1 MERSGDLRIPTTSA
15 ANGLSRRRQRV
26 TSLKDSA
33 EEREMEL
40 HEDVR
45 LGDRERL
52 QKKDRDREFP
62 KRRRIE
68 KYATQQKIGGEGYRE
83 NEITDASD
91 EDYVEDEED
100 SRIHCLSRL
109 AQPSVQ
115 SSSLSNKRRNLRTLW
130 SSPVLRASVDET
142 IGVLIPRRARSTSI
156 KRFHDYRNSSSGKL
170 GEDSSHRRISSSPAS
185 HICAGGASSQ
195 ASGASMRK
203 ITKTVEPRA
212 RALKSKITPRP
223 SSEIQ
228 DDIEIEVVEALFDL
242 MKQSQS
248 LSQSSKN
255 EEKFDKDS
263 VNAADEGLTKGGKDE
278 DKTFLHRYG
287 KLIKVDPETAVD
299 DSMAEFKKDEGIEK
313 EKFPYDS
320 APERGDRFLN
330 IEKATSPK
338 ESESPSCVKVD
349 AYEVQN
355 PKVTRANSDY
365 FYGGIGGDDPA
376 IVVET
381 KKKAKLEINLMVP
394 PPLTSSAEK
403 DVLGDMDPFPKY
415 KAYDVHKKSETISR
429 DGPVEAINRLPKL
442 DLEKHYDKSSVR
454 DGGKQLLR
462 GQKEQKNQLQTS
474 SSPFQISLGGWPSV
488 LPHPGYMKS
497 QQAVLPMDD
506 SIRFPIAMQPPKFT
520 FSQPPPKKCATQQYI
535 ARSIQQHQQLITKSL
550 LSGPTGIATLCG
562 TMPLNPNTMPP
573 TQRLIPGSPAIGAC
587 QGNQNL
593 GAITVGNGKD
603 KGSEVPL
610 ALISSKNKELMLQ
623 QSSLHTTA
631 NNFPNPAFIFP
642 LGNHQTTVMAPAK
655 SSGPAQSAFASS
667 NMSLHSNSAGGPSVN
682 LSLPGEEAVTSFSIP
697 SLASNEVAPYMAV
710 LQNNGCQF
718 PISTN
723 MVMPQLKGVNSPPS
737 PSFHSSHYSST
748 TFSVSQSQK
757 LSSTKVA
764 DNNYRS
770 LAAAHSTQ
778 TEKQQ
783 LPPSHSSSKF
793 AQEIVRKGSALY
805 TDTHQ
810 MSTENRFELIPR
822 PFAASYGLNA
832 SSCPPLNL
840 SAMAQNSA
848 IFPVLPDMA
857 WNGYQMAKQKNFQTF
872 DGKSAIGSA
881 KIDDGLKRI
890 MGKSETHGRKTSSND
905 VSPVS
910 MMGTSIVDGL
920 AGSVNFVPSVAS
932 GNPHSFPAS
941 SIAQAS
947 GVSPKLHQHQQKSI
961 QLQKHY
967 MQQMR
972 QTGTGKINASTG
984 NVLPGSFL
992 PGSFLQNPF
1001 FSEVSVQTN
1010 DSSYPHHWKN
1020 LPRSAAPE
1028 AISQTAN
1035 LSLINIPELKSYFGG
1050 HSVSAATPQGQ
1061 QIVANKQPVLPIGS
1075 TADSSIS
1082 KNAGGSQRKGSNVVN
1097 ADSTISALTSQQIEA
1112 SPDGPSQKSSPACRG
1127 NVPSI
1132 LSTCSGQISELK
1144 N

>member
-1 MERSGDLRIPTTSA
+1 MERSRDLRISTTSA

-33 EEREMEL
+33 EEREMKF

-68 KYATQQKIGGEGYRE
+68 KYATQQKIGGEG

-91 EDYVEDEED
+91 EDYVEDEGD

-156 KRFHDYRNSSSGKL
+156 KRFHDYRNSSCGKL
-170 GEDSSHRRISSSPAS
+170 GEDSSHRRISSAPAS
-185 HICAGGASSQ
+185 HICAGGASSP
-195 ASGASMRK
+195 ASDASMRK
-203 ITKTVEPRA
+203 MTKTVEPRA
-212 RALKSKITPRP
+212 RALKSTITPRP

-255 EEKFDKDS
+255 EEKFGKDS
-263 VNAADEGLTKGGKDE
+263 VNAADEGLTKGGKDGN
-278 DKTFLHRYG
+278 KTFLCRYG

-299 DSMAEFKKDEGIEK
+299 DSMEEIKKDEGIEKEKFPYEEIKKDEGIEK

-320 APERGDRFLN
+320 APQRGDGFFN
-330 IEKATSPK
+330 IEKVMSPK

-349 AYEVQN
+349 AYEVQDPN
-355 PKVTRANSDY
+355 VTRA
-365 FYGGIGGDDPA
+365 DDPA

-381 KKKAKLEINLMVP
+381 KKKAKLEIDLMVP
-394 PPLTSSAEK
+394 PPVTSSAEK
-403 DVLGDMDPFPKY
+403 DVLVDMALFPKY

-462 GQKEQKNQLQTS
+462 VQKEQKNQLQTS
-474 SSPFQISLGGWPSV
+474 SSPFQISLGGWPSD
-488 LPHPGYMKS
+488 LRHPGYMQS

-506 SIRFPIAMQPPKFT
+506 STRFPIAMQPPKFT

-550 LSGPTGIATLCG
+550 LSGPTGVATLCG

-631 NNFPNPAFIFP
+631 NNFPHNPAFIFP

-655 SSGPAQSAFASS
+655 SSGLAQSAFASS
-667 NMSLHSNSAGGPSVN
+667 NMSLHSKSAGGPSVN

-723 MVMPQLKGVNSPPS
+723 MAMPQLKGVNSPPL
-737 PSFHSSHYSST
+737 PSFHSSLYSST

-783 LPPSHSSSKF
+783 FPPSHSSSKS
-793 AQEIVRKGSALY
+793 AQEIGRKGSALY
-805 TDTHQ
+805 TDTQ
-810 MSTENRFELIPR
+810 QRCTENRFELIPQ
-822 PFAASYGLNA
+822 PFAASFGLNA
-832 SSCPPLNL
+832 SSCPPLNF
-840 SAMAQNSA
+840 SSMAQNSA

-857 WNGYQMAKQKNFQTF
+857 WNGYQMAKQKNFQTT

-920 AGSVNFVPSVAS
+920 AVSVNFVPSVAS
-932 GNPHSFPAS
+932 GNQQPFPSS

-947 GVSPKLHQHQQKSI
+947 GVLPNLHQHQQKSI

-967 MQQMR
+967 MQQM
-972 QTGTGKINASTG
+972 
-984 NVLPGSFL
+984 
-992 PGSFLQNPF
+992 
-1001 FSEVSVQTN
+1001 
-1010 DSSYPHHWKN
+1010 
-1020 LPRSAAPE
+1020 
-1028 AISQTAN
+1028 
-1035 LSLINIPELKSYFGG
+1035 
-1050 HSVSAATPQGQ
+1050 Q
-1061 QIVANKQPVLPIGS
+1061 Q
-1075 TADSSIS
+1075 
-1082 KNAGGSQRKGSNVVN
+1082 
-1097 ADSTISALTSQQIEA
+1097 
-1112 SPDGPSQKSSPACRG
+1112 
-1127 NVPSI
+1127 
-1132 LSTCSGQISELK
+1132 
-1144 N
+1144 

>member
-1 MERSGDLRIPTTSA
+1 MERSRDLRISTTSS

-156 KRFHDYRNSSSGKL
+156 KRFHDYRNSSSGKF

-185 HICAGGASSQ
+185 HICAGGASSPD
-195 ASGASMRK
+195 SGASMRK

-212 RALKSKITPRP
+212 RALKSTITPRP

-278 DKTFLHRYG
+278 NKTFLRCYG

-299 DSMAEFKKDEGIEK
+299 YSMAEIKKDEGIER
-313 EKFPYDS
+313 EKFQYDS
-320 APERGDRFLN
+320 APQRGDGFLN
-330 IEKATSPK
+330 IEKVMSPK

-355 PKVTRANSDY
+355 PKVTRA
-365 FYGGIGGDDPA
+365 DDPA

-381 KKKAKLEINLMVP
+381 KKKAKLEIDLMVP

-403 DVLGDMDPFPKY
+403 DVLGDMAPFPKY

-429 DGPVEAINRLPKL
+429 DDPVEAINRLPKL

-488 LPHPGYMKS
+488 LPHPGYMLS

-506 SIRFPIAMQPPKFT
+506 STRFPIAMQPPKFT

-550 LSGPTGIATLCG
+550 LSGPTGVATLCG

-593 GAITVGNGKD
+593 GAITVVNGKD

-631 NNFPNPAFIFP
+631 NNFPHNPAFIFP
-642 LGNHQTTVMAPAK
+642 LGNHQTPVMAPAK

-682 LSLPGEEAVTSFSIP
+682 LPLPGEEAVTSFSIP

-723 MVMPQLKGVNSPPS
+723 MAMPQLKGVNSPPL
-737 PSFHSSHYSST
+737 PSFHSSLYSST

-757 LSSTKVA
+757 LSSTKIA

-770 LAAAHSTQ
+770 LAAAHSIQ

-783 LPPSHSSSKF
+783 FPPSHSSSQSS
-793 AQEIVRKGSALY
+793 QEIGRKGSALY
-805 TDTHQ
+805 TDTQ
-810 MSTENRFELIPR
+810 QRSTENRFELIPG
-822 PFAASYGLNA
+822 PFAASFGLNA
-832 SSCPPLNL
+832 SSCPPLNF
-840 SAMAQNSA
+840 SSMAQNSA

-857 WNGYQMAKQKNFQTF
+857 WNGYQMAKQKNFQTS
-872 DGKSAIGSA
+872 DGKDAIGSA
-881 KIDDGLKRI
+881 KIDGGLKRI
-890 MGKSETHGRKTSSND
+890 MGKSETHGRKTSTND

-932 GNPHSFPAS
+932 GNQQPFPPS

-947 GVSPKLHQHQQKSI
+947 GVLPNLHQHQQKSI

-967 MQQMR
+967 LQQMQ

-992 PGSFLQNPF
+992 PGSFLQNSF
-1001 FSEVSVQTN
+1001 FSEVSVQTD

-1035 LSLINIPELKSYFGG
+1035 LSLINIPQPKSSFGG

-1082 KNAGGSQRKGSNVVN
+1082 KNAGGSQRTGSNVVN

-1132 LSTCSGQISELK
+1132 LSTCAGQLSELK